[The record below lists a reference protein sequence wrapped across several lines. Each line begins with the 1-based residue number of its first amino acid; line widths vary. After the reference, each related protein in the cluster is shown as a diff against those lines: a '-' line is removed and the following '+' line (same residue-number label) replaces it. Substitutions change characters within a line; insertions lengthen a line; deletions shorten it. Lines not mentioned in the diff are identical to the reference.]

1 MLNTFKKFFIKNM
14 ALSVKIAVLFLLTS
28 FSINNAFADTDI
40 IPSKVYAVT
49 QNTISAKKSGLKI
62 DLVVAKECEL
72 EDITIKDG
80 DNIKV
85 SLSEYVQPKRGKRN
99 GYYKVKLL
107 RVNTTQING
116 AYYGTMKVAEPKDT
130 AEVLKKAGTTVA
142 GVALGVPGL
151 SQGIAVA
158 KGLISPN
165 DNESRMQS
173 AGKNLYEST
182 PLPLVNKGTDFYASQ
197 NSIVV
202 LSLRKK

>member
-1 MLNTFKKFFIKNM
+1 MLNTIKKFFIKNM
-14 ALSVKIAVLFLLTS
+14 SLSVKIAVFLLLTG
-28 FSINNAFADTDI
+28 FSINNVFADTDI
-40 IPSKVYAVT
+40 IPSKVYAVM
-49 QNTISAKKSGLKI
+49 QNTLGAKKSGLKI
-62 DLVVAKECEL
+62 DLVAAKECEL
-72 EDITIKDG
+72 ENITIKDG
-80 DNIKV
+80 DSIKV

-99 GYYKVKLL
+99 GYYKVKLIS
-107 RVNTTQING
+107 VNITQING
-116 AYYGTMKVAEPKDT
+116 AYYGTMRIAEPKDT

-182 PLPLVNKGTDFYASQ
+182 PLPLVNKGIDFYAPQDSL
-197 NSIVV
+197 VV
-202 LSLRKK
+202 LSLKKK